1 MDFDEVSLVASGDD
15 PAAKVVI
22 AKAAPMSDTN
32 AQKSS
37 NLSNVV
43 SKEDKMP
50 KEISKDGLSEEVVAY
65 IEGLE
70 KSVDE
75 MIEILEEE
83 NDPEGDESSEEET
96 SEEEEEEEEEEE
108 ADLEKSAKIS
118 KAEHLAL
125 IERVKKAEEIAKTE
139 RDNRRRHEAIA
150 KAESLNVGETAEIAS
165 LLMDLE
171 EAGGDLAPR
180 VEKALGVAAAQVSK
194 SGLFA
199 EVGTSG
205 GVLTTTTGLDAA
217 VESLTKSDPTMSP
230 EAAMAAAIEA
240 NPSLYDEYLKEGN
253 R

>member
-32 AQKSS
+32 TQKSS

-43 SKEDKMP
+43 SKEGKVQ

-75 MIEILEEE
+75 MIEVLEDQIE
-83 NDPEGDESSEEET
+83 DPDGDEGENGDEGAEG
-96 SEEEEEEEEEEE
+96 EEEEEPSDD
-108 ADLEKSAKIS
+108 DLSKSAPIT

-125 IERVKKAEEIAKTE
+125 IHRVNKAEAIAKEE

-150 KAESLNVGETAEIAS
+150 KAETLAVGETAEIAS

-171 EAGGDLAPR
+171 DAGDGLADR
-180 VEKALGVAAAQVSK
+180 VEKALRAASAQVQK

-199 EVGTSG
+199 EVGSSNG
-205 GVLTTTTGLDAA
+205 ALTTTSSLDTA
-217 VESLTKSDPTMSP
+217 VETLVKSDPTLSP

-240 NPSLYDEYLKEGN
+240 NPSLYDEYLKGN